1 MGLQQLQ
8 KAGSLVRKKS
18 QQNLQTFCEISWD
31 VAVRL
36 YLIHIYIREINVPKK
51 VIDVEFSGEEDLE
64 AVAKAFELL
73 GYWIGGH
80 TWRIIPGLGYVVNN
94 HG

>member
-1 MGLQQLQ
+1 M
-8 KAGSLVRKKS
+8 
-18 QQNLQTFCEISWD
+18 
-31 VAVRL
+31 
-36 YLIHIYIREINVPKK
+36 PKK